1 MRNTKNITSLAKAC
15 IACLLAGTVF
25 LLAAC
30 GNNTGGSSAP
40 ADSAT
45 AGLGATA
52 EKQPGGD
59 LFIAMPANIG
69 SLDPLQATDED
80 LVNLLTLIYEPAV
93 RIDETGKP
101 QPCLAES
108 WEADESGTVYT
119 FKLRQN
125 ASFSDGTPLKAGD
138 VVYSANKVRELTPA
152 PTPTLPEGTD
162 DPEPA
167 SSPAPTES
175 PDAASTEPAQDAQA
189 NRYAQYNSVVSNVEA
204 VDESTVKVTMSKPGL
219 EALYFMTF
227 PVMNEGQRAEGN
239 TVGTGPYKMES
250 FDPSNEMV
258 LTINDAWWGVAPNI
272 PKIVAKP
279 MTGNTAKLDAVSTS
293 VLDFATTDVLY
304 AGKYKKASQTQVI
317 DYMTNYYDCLVPNL
331 GSNTLGITE
340 VRQALS
346 YAIDRREII
355 STVLLNHA
363 VPANLP
369 IAPNFYAYDSKYKQD
384 DDLKVARELLHNAG
398 YKTSM
403 EDAEGSPLVFS
414 LIVPD
419 DRETPYRVEAAKAI
433 AKQLKEVGITVNVE
447 PLSQEDYVN
456 RLQTRNFDL
465 AFCSFY
471 MDEDPDIAFLFDPGG
486 SGNFGGVNST
496 EISNAISAARSAF
509 REEDVQ
515 KSYSELQRQLT
526 ERVPQIGL
534 YFRMNSAVC
543 NDLLKDI
550 KGMRQGQVFSHIN
563 EWYYQKS

>member
-45 AGLGATA
+45 EGLGATA

-59 LFIAMPANIG
+59 LFIAMPAG
-69 SLDPLQATDED
+69 VSSLDPLQATDED

-93 RIDETGKP
+93 RIDEAGKP

-138 VVYSANKVRELTPA
+138 VVYSANRVRELTPA

-162 DPEPA
+162 GPEPA

-175 PDAASTEPAQDAQA
+175 PDAASTEPVQDAQG